1 MQRGQGSVSGQG
13 TRSHIPPRKILHAA
27 IKTHCSKRKEGRKE
41 RKGKE
46 GKGEVREE
54 RREEVG
60 NGKKVTHS
68 MGGKD

>member
-1 MQRGQGSVSGQG
+1 MWNKTQFQTHGCRECIGGCQRGVVG
-13 TRSHIPPRKILHAA
+13 
-27 IKTHCSKRKEGRKE
+27 EE
-41 RKGKE
+41 RREE